1 MSVDRDEIET
11 SRGERLLAVVLTAF
25 LLVGAGWVYSK
36 LDRQGLYKPPKI
48 SAEDRVAIA
57 RYESAQRER
66 GRAAEAVSVTR
77 SAMEDSREAYRT
89 ALDAGAPAEALQ
101 REYRAAERLYASAQR
116 VEAEAQAELATAA
129 PAGRAAYERR
139 DRAARDRDDGA
150 ARTTFL
156 LRVGF
161 LLLLLAGAYG
171 CFIRLRSSRW
181 FPVAG
186 ALVATA
192 ALMTLFFAADYLNDY
207 IRWQDLGPLVLSL
220 VGIALTLGA
229 FVSLQRYL
237 KARIPLR
244 RLRRAECAY
253 CGFPA
258 RDNDHCEGCGRD
270 LVAPCPACGSPR
282 RVGVTHCG
290 ACGAV

>member
-36 LDRQGLYKPPKI
+36 LDRQGPYKPPEI
-48 SAEDRVAIA
+48 SAQDRVAIA

-116 VEAEAQAELATAA
+116 VEAEAQAELATAT

-139 DRAARDRDDGA
+139 DRAARDRDGA

-270 LVAPCPACGSPR
+270 LVAPCPACDSPR
-282 RVGVTHCG
+282 RVGVAHCG

>member
-11 SRGERLLAVVLTAF
+11 TRGERLLAVVLTAF
-25 LLVGAGWVYSK
+25 LLVGTGWVYSK
-36 LDRQGLYKPPKI
+36 LDRQGPYTPPKI

-66 GRAAEAVSVTR
+66 GRAAEEVSVTR

-89 ALDAGAPAEALQ
+89 ALDAGAPAGALQ

-116 VEAEAQAELATAA
+116 VEAEAQAELAAA
-129 PAGRAAYERR
+129 EPAGRAAYERR

-161 LLLLLAGAYG
+161 LLLLLAGAYA
-171 CFIRLRSSRW
+171 CFIRLRSSR
-181 FPVAG
+181 FLPVAG
-186 ALVATA
+186 SLVATA

-237 KARIPLR
+237 TARIPLR
-244 RLRRAECAY
+244 RLRRAECPY

-258 RDNDHCEGCGRD
+258 RGNDHCEGCGRD

-290 ACGAV
+290 ACGAS

>member
-11 SRGERLLAVVLTAF
+11 TRGEKLLAVVLTAF
-25 LLVGAGWVYSK
+25 LLVGTGWVYSK
-36 LDRQGLYKPPKI
+36 LDRQGPYEPPKI

-57 RYESAQRER
+57 RYETAQRQH
-66 GRAAEAVSVTR
+66 GLAAEDVSVTR

-89 ALDAGAPAEALQ
+89 ALDAGAPAGALQ
-101 REYRAAERLYASAQR
+101 REYRAAERLYASAQG
-116 VEAEAQAELATAA
+116 VEAEAQAELAVAK

-156 LRVGF
+156 LRAGF
-161 LLLLLAGAYG
+161 LLLLLAGAYA
-171 CFIRLRSSRW
+171 CFIRLRGSR
-181 FPVAG
+181 FLPVAG
-186 ALVATA
+186 SLVATA

-237 KARIPLR
+237 TARIPLR
-244 RLRRAECAY
+244 RLRRAECPY

-258 RDNDHCEGCGRD
+258 RGNDHCEGCGRN

-290 ACGAV
+290 ACGAS